1 MGLPGAGLRL
11 KRVESRVFGEGRP
24 FLPES
29 ASPLLKNYIHDL
41 TGLYGMTHR
50 RDFLTSRRN
59 SYAEMAEEILA
70 AMAPLPGP
78 VGLVAVATTTPD
90 ADMLQ
95 SPTALLAHAVPGTP
109 LPLGVTDQGVVA
121 PFTALRLI
129 GEFAGTGHA
138 LLVIMD
144 QRSLPYE
151 TGAAER
157 PAEDCAVAVLLS
169 GDTGHTGDADA
180 PDDADVLDDAD
191 APDDT
196 DDTDGLS
203 LVRRIDVAPGDVR
216 PALAAELAGRE
227 QDVTVIARPGL
238 DLPDGL
244 ADVRFAPPGRP
255 CTGIWATLADGLAGW
270 RSTGRRVVLADY
282 DSTLRYLSLCTVE
295 VRRRERAEA

>member
-1 MGLPGAGLRL
+1 MGLPGTGLRL

-50 RDFLTSRRN
+50 RDFLTTTRN
-59 SYAEMAEEILA
+59 SYAEMAGEILS

-78 VGLVAVATTTPD
+78 VGLVAVATSTPD

-95 SPTALLAHAVPGTP
+95 SPTALLAHAVPGAP

-157 PAEDCAVAVLLS
+157 PVEDCAVAVLLG

-180 PDDADVLDDAD
+180 PDDAD
-191 APDDT
+191 
-196 DDTDGLS
+196 GLS
-203 LVRRIDVAPGDVR
+203 LVRRVDVAPGDVR

-238 DLPDGL
+238 DLPGGL

-255 CTGIWATLADGLAGW
+255 CTGIWATLADGLTGW

>member
-1 MGLPGAGLRL
+1 MGLPGTGLRL

-50 RDFLTSRRN
+50 RDFLTTTRN
-59 SYAEMAEEILA
+59 SYAEMAGEILS

-78 VGLVAVATTTPD
+78 VGLVAVATATPD

-95 SPTALLAHAVPGTP
+95 SPTALLAHAVPGAP

-157 PAEDCAVAVLLS
+157 PAEDCAVAVLL
-169 GDTGHTGDADA
+169 GGGQTGHTGQIGDADA
-180 PDDADVLDDAD
+180 PDDADTPDDAD
-191 APDDT
+191 DADD
-196 DDTDGLS
+196 LF

-227 QDVTVIARPGL
+227 RDVTVIARPGL

-295 VRRRERAEA
+295 VGRRERAEA